1 MEQDFG
7 TEAYK
12 LVRSAGSDTSHD
24 AADSLDTTHLEQR
37 VYDFICST
45 GPDGCISDEV
55 RANFP
60 GLAYSS
66 VTARY
71 RSLLDKDYIADS
83 GGRRPGNSGRKQRV
97 MVATKFFVDVGGK

>member
-7 TEAYK
+7 TDAYK
-12 LVRSAGSDTSHD
+12 LVRSDGSDTSHD
-24 AADSLDTTHLEQR
+24 AADSLDTTHLEQM
-37 VYDFICST
+37 VYDFICSR

-71 RSLLDKDYIADS
+71 SALLDKGFIVDTGKRLPGKS
-83 GGRRPGNSGRKQRV
+83 GRRQRV
-97 MVATKFFVDVGGK
+97 MMASKFIPNAGSN

>member
-12 LVRSAGSDTSHD
+12 LARSDGSDTSHD
-24 AADSLDTTHLEQR
+24 AADSVDTTHLEQL
-37 VYDFICST
+37 VYGFICSA

-71 RSLLDKDYIADS
+71 RALLDKDYIADT
-83 GGRRPGNSGRKQRV
+83 GKRRPGKSGRNQRV
-97 MVATKFFVDVGGK
+97 MVASKFL